1 MRWILR
7 SMPNKNSGEKIKKK
21 RTNNKKKGG
30 GAGASSSRRRKR
42 KAVEWKWRRRTQ
54 KKIES
59 IRTDGKIKTK
69 QKSTSAPITGRHG
82 KRGVGNRFF
91 FYSFFFFFLLA
102 KKVCVLWQKIFFD
115 FSILFRVVRNASP
128 KGPRAVVV
136 VVVARRGS
144 GRKKNRRKK
153 KRSEKE
159 GKKKRN
165 AGVDWNVASF
175 LLGAIAVGV
184 ITSTDCSPL
193 SFFSSLS
200 LSLSLSHPDK
210 KLSFFSL
217 VLKVILLS

>member
-91 FYSFFFFFLLA
+91 FFSFLFFFCWQKRFVFCGKKSSLISRFFSASSVTRRQKDLGRSSSSSSLDVEVDEKKIDEKKKEAKRKA
-102 KKVCVLWQKIFFD
+102 KK
-115 FSILFRVVRNASP
+115 
-128 KGPRAVVV
+128 KGT
-136 VVVARRGS
+136 RGS
-144 GRKKNRRKK
+144 TGMSRPFCSVPS
-153 KRSEKE
+153 RS
-159 GKKKRN
+159 
-165 AGVDWNVASF
+165 V
-175 LLGAIAVGV
+175 
-184 ITSTDCSPL
+184 
-193 SFFSSLS
+193 
-200 LSLSLSHPDK
+200 
-210 KLSFFSL
+210 
-217 VLKVILLS
+217 